1 VIPEDPDLRRAMDHR
16 SGSPSPEF
24 RVRLHSVLSEG
35 RPAMNWLP
43 AVAVATVVALSV
55 ASVGV
60 LLAARN
66 LARPTHG
73 GPVSAAR
80 TASPSPLPTESPVAL
95 PTQTSLSAPSRDIVW
110 AFVDYRLLFRSRD
123 RGQTWERRQLP
134 APESAAGRLVFTFTD
149 SDNGWALLA
158 VNPATQCQAEGVTT
172 WHTSDGAVTWHQLQT
187 SGIAEAQC
195 KEFIAFVDPKD
206 GFLTAWDDN
215 SRPTIYRTSDGG
227 ATWKPSRLPDPPG
240 FTTEGGGFTL
250 HAQEVVRRGNVLL
263 VTAYGMQESGGEA
276 YVFRSADGG
285 ATWTY
290 AANIPNAAIAVA
302 FVTESRW
309 LQVIIPGQSV
319 ETSDAGKSWHPYAS
333 DYGQAAPV
341 SPQVVFGDASVGYAT
356 VRGSIQRTE
365 DGGLHWTM
373 IKTPG
378 VAQPG

>member
-24 RVRLHSVLSEG
+24 RMRLHRVLSDG

-43 AVAVATVVALSV
+43 ALAVATVVALSV

-66 LARPTHG
+66 LTHPSHG

-80 TASPSPLPTESPVAL
+80 TASPTPLPTESPVAL

-158 VNPATQCQAEGVTT
+158 VNPATQCQAEGETI
-172 WHTSDGAVTWHQLQT
+172 WRTSDGAVTWRQLKT

-195 KEFIAFVDPKD
+195 KEFIAFVDTKD
-206 GFLTAWDDN
+206 GFLSAWDDN
-215 SRPTIYRTSDGG
+215 SPPTIYRTTDGG
-227 ATWKPSRLPDPPG
+227 VTWKGSRLPDPPG
-240 FTTEGGGFTL
+240 FKSQAGGFTL
-250 HAQEVVRRGNVLL
+250 RAHEVVRLGNSLL
-263 VTAYGMQESGGEA
+263 VTAYGVQESGGMGF
-276 YVFRSADGG
+276 VFKSADAG

-290 AANIPNAAIAVA
+290 AANIPNPAIAVA
-302 FVTESRW
+302 FVSETRW
-309 LQVIIPGQSV
+309 LQVIVPGQSL
-319 ETSDAGKSWHPYAS
+319 ETTDAGKTWHAYAS
-333 DYGQAAPV
+333 DYAQAAGV